1 MKYMGT
7 AGIAKMESTIKRLAR
22 FEASAR
28 KDNMQ
33 AWADEHRC
41 ERVGMINLAN
51 ELGVHCGCAET
62 PKTEAGTE
70 DCVCATTLR
79 TMHARLRRLPGR
91 GTGKRRGI
99 ITLAGDERPGCRD
112 AQGKFVPVSQ
122 CNPAQYAGRWIMLP
136 E

>member
-1 MKYMGT
+1 MKHITTG
-7 AGIAKMESTIKRLAR
+7 GIARIQSTIKRLAA

-28 KDNMQ
+28 KDKMK
-33 AWADEHRC
+33 AWADEYRC

-70 DCVCATTLR
+70 DCVCSSTLK
-79 TMHARLRRLPGR
+79 TMHARLRRMPGR
-91 GTGKRRGI
+91 GTGARRGI
-99 ITLAGDERPGCRD
+99 ITLAGQGCRD
-112 AQGKFVPVSQ
+112 SEGKFVPVSQ
-122 CNPAQYAGRWIMLP
+122 CNPAQYAGRWITLP